1 MTSWLII
8 AALTFS
14 SSIDNLGVGLSYGI
28 RNIRISL
35 LSNLLIAVICFLFSV
50 CGIYFGLWISQI
62 LPGILPVVLGSFIL
76 VVIGIRIMLLAVPRK
91 NQSSKHKAE
100 AKDHAAAVP
109 SQSIGLVESIVLGV
123 ALSANALTNG
133 VGAGLLGFSPILI
146 SILAAV
152 GSFVTVWAGVAFGV
166 KLTHVRIGR
175 FTIGQFGTL
184 ISGFLLLLVAFT
196 ALFN

>member
-76 VVIGIRIMLLAVPRK
+76 VIIGIRIMLLAVPRK
-91 NQSSKHKAE
+91 DQASKNKAE
-100 AKDHAAAVP
+100 AEGRAASAP
-109 SQSIGLVESIVLGV
+109 SQSIGFIESIVLGV

-133 VGAGLLGFSPILI
+133 VGAGLLGFSPLLI

-166 KLTHVRIGR
+166 RLTHVRIGR

-196 ALFN
+196 AFVD